1 MQKEKKKRGQKADI
15 CPPEIE
21 LEPDI
26 EIEQEI
32 DIELEEEKE
41 KEKSCAT
48 GAEISQNVESVFS
61 YYETNITKL
70 TDEQRKELQKYSE
83 KMQSEL
89 IINAIKEAV
98 DYNAKS
104 YKYVLAILQNCEKS
118 NIFTLNTFLKRQAEH
133 EKQKQNKN
141 NRSNKLVPFKTYEQ
155 RNYKD
160 GELNSL
166 YMNRK

>member
-41 KEKSCAT
+41 KENSCAT

-83 KMQSEL
+83 KMQSE
-89 IINAIKEAV
+89 
-98 DYNAKS
+98 
-104 YKYVLAILQNCEKS
+104 
-118 NIFTLNTFLKRQAEH
+118 H

>member
-1 MQKEKKKRGQKADI
+1 MADI

-41 KEKSCAT
+41 EENSCAT
-48 GAEISQNVESVFS
+48 GAEIPQNLESVFS
-61 YYETNITKL
+61 YYERNITKL
-70 TDEQRKELQKYSE
+70 TDEQKAELEKYDE
-83 KMQSEL
+83 KMQAEL
-89 IINAIKEAV
+89 IINVIKEAV

-104 YKYVLAILQNCEKS
+104 YKYVLTILQNCEKS
-118 NIFTLNTFLKRQAEH
+118 NIFTLDAFLKRQAEH
-133 EKQKQNKN
+133 EKKKQNKN
-141 NRSNKLVPFKTYEQ
+141 NGPNKMIPFKTYEQ